1 MIEKQIVF
9 GNDGRIKLKRGIDIL
24 AEAVSSTLGASG
36 KTVIIE
42 DQFGNPHITKDG
54 VTVANSI
61 LLSDPVENLG
71 CSILKQ
77 ASQKTASEAGD
88 GTTTSCVIA
97 KSIIDKCFNQID
109 DIENV
114 TQAKEGIEYA
124 AREVVK
130 TLEKMKTVVTDEKL
144 LQVATIS
151 ANGDEYLGKMIADA
165 YLTVGKDGVVTM
177 DESSTGLDYTEVTNG
192 TKIQRGYGT
201 PFSVNNLRSK
211 SVEYQNPLIVISNM
225 KIDMHEKLHFAFE
238 QSIKQK
244 RPLLI
249 ISELDDRV
257 KLFVAQNIN
266 KKNLTANF
274 LDPEGIGLKRFEL
287 LEDLCLMTGAK
298 MISEMSG
305 DSSQNINADYLGTC
319 RQMISNSTETIL
331 VFDEEEN
338 NKKNEV
344 IEWLNNEIKLT
355 ANRSDKWHL
364 QDRLSKLAG
373 GVATIKIAGNSE
385 VELKE
390 KKDRVDDSIHATK
403 AALEEGIVAGG
414 GVALLDVHEKI
425 SKKTL
430 GNRSTS
436 FLIGYKML
444 IESLPSAWNKIVT
457 NSGLSLDDES
467 LKKQMSNRKLR
478 QGIDVKS
485 RKFGNMIKMG
495 IIDPFKVTKN
505 AILNSAS
512 VASIILTTSCVIS
525 NKRIKKDES
534 SR

>member
-1 MIEKQIVF
+1 MIEKEIVF
-9 GNDGRIKLKRGIDIL
+9 GADGREKLKKGIDIL
-24 AEAVSSTLGASG
+24 AEAVASTLGASG

-42 DQFGNPHITKDG
+42 DEFGRPHITKDG

-88 GTTTSCVIA
+88 GTTTSCVLA
-97 KSIIDKCFNQID
+97 KRLIDMCFEVID
-109 DIENV
+109 NIENV
-114 TQAKEGIEYA
+114 TQAKEGIETA
-124 AREVVK
+124 AQDIVK
-130 TLEKMKTVVTDEKL
+130 YLEKSKVEVTNDKL

-151 ANGDEYLGKMIADA
+151 ANGDKYIGKMIADA
-165 YLTVGKDGVVTM
+165 YIEVGKDGVVTM
-177 DESSTGLDYTEVTNG
+177 DESPTGKDFTEITNG
-192 TKIQRGYGT
+192 TKINRGYGT
-201 PFSVNNLRSK
+201 PFSVNTLRNK
-211 SVEYQNPLIVISNM
+211 TVEYANPLIVISDT
-225 KIDMHEKLHFAFE
+225 KIDMHERLHFAFE

-257 KLFVAQNIN
+257 KLFIAQNIN

-274 LDPEGIGLKRFEL
+274 ISPEGIGLKRFEL
-287 LEDLCLMTGAK
+287 LEDLCVMTGAK

-305 DSSQNINADYLGTC
+305 DSSQNIDASYLGTC
-319 RQMISNSTETIL
+319 RQMISNATETIL
-331 VFDEEEN
+331 VFDAEEN
-338 NKKNEV
+338 PKKQEIIDYINS
-344 IEWLNNEIKLT
+344 EIKLT
-355 ANRSDKWHL
+355 KNKHDKWHL

-373 GVATIKIAGNSE
+373 GVATIKLSGNSE

-414 GVALLDVHEKI
+414 GIALLDAARKI
-425 SKKTL
+425 SKKPPR
-430 GNRSTS
+430 GNSPS
-436 FLIGYKML
+436 FVIGYQIM
-444 IESLPSAWNKIVT
+444 INALPKVCATIIK
-457 NSGLSLDDES
+457 NSGED
-467 LKKQMSNRKLR
+467 MSDNAFQTKMINRKNNW
-478 QGIDVKS
+478 GYDVKNK
-485 RKFGNMIKMG
+485 KFGNMFRMG

-505 AILNSAS
+505 AVLNSAS
-512 VASIILTTSCVIS
+512 VASTILTTSCVIS
-525 NKRIKKDES
+525 NKRVEANES